1 MKRVILLL
9 TAILYL
15 STMTGCVQQPAAR
28 SEATSGLPGEG
39 QSGAARPL
47 ELSTVSIPY
56 EKADS
61 LNPFKLNTQLNKA
74 IMPLLYDSLYKVDP
88 NYNSI
93 PVIAK
98 SSVNTGNACRVYLRE
113 SLKFTDGSPITPKDV
128 VYSYELAAASTAYK
142 SSLSSIVGAKESEQD
157 GSVVFA
163 LKSPD
168 ALVNNLL
175 TFPIVRQGTGQQDVP
190 TGSGRYAYTKDALLP
205 SGVSVLPT
213 GSVKT
218 IRLIEVSSRDSFAAA
233 IRTGV
238 IDYMFTPLTEAQD
251 YSIGSS
257 SSLVSTNSLVYL
269 GINSNKAYLSDSRV
283 RRGLYMSLDRRDI
296 VDRGFMGKARPTF
309 TPFNPVVSW
318 LPDVEFFDAD
328 SGTLARTLFA
338 EVGLEYNSAD
348 KYYHDQSGRLNLSLL
363 VNKDNPIKISVANR
377 IKNQLEASGIGI
389 SLRELP
395 YSEYTAAVARGEFD
409 LYLGEVKL
417 KDNMDISVLITP
429 GFTTSAG
436 VSADQTLLQN
446 YAELRADSKNV
457 DRFMVDFIDKMPLIP
472 IAYHDGI
479 VAYPRNFSASVIAT
493 EQDIFYNIDKW

>member
-1 MKRVILLL
+1 MKRVIVLL
-9 TAILYL
+9 TAILSL
-15 STMTGCVQQPAAR
+15 SMVGCVQQPAAM
-28 SEATSGLPGEG
+28 SEVSSGLPADG
-39 QSGAARPL
+39 QSGSSRPQ
-47 ELSTVSIPY
+47 ELSTLAIPY

-61 LNPFKLNTQLNKA
+61 LNPFKLNTQLNKT

-98 SSVNTGNACRVYLRE
+98 SSVNAGNECRVFIRDNMKFSDS
-113 SLKFTDGSPITPKDV
+113 SLITPRDV
-128 VYSYELAAASTAYK
+128 VYSYELAAASPAYK
-142 SSLSSIVGAKESEQD
+142 GILSSIVGAKESPQD
-157 GSVVFA
+157 GSVVFTI
-163 LKSPD
+163 KSPD

-175 TFPIVRQGTGQQDVP
+175 TFPIVKEGTGEQDVP
-190 TGSGRYAYTKDALLP
+190 IGGGRYAYTKEALLP
-205 SGVSVLPT
+205 TGASSLPI
-213 GSVKT
+213 GSIRT
-218 IRLIEVSSRDSFAAA
+218 IRLVEVSSRDSFAAA

-238 IDYMFTPLTEAQD
+238 IDYMFTPLIEAQD

-269 GINSNKAYLSDSRV
+269 GINSSKAYLSDSKV
-283 RRGLYMSLDRRDI
+283 RRGIYMLLDRRDI

-328 SGTLARTLFA
+328 SGTLARTLFGEA
-338 EVGLEYNSAD
+338 GLEYNSTD
-348 KYYHDQSGRLNLSLL
+348 KYYHDQSGKLNLSLL
-363 VNKDNPIKISVANR
+363 VNKDNPIKASVANR

-389 SLRELP
+389 SLLELP

-436 VSADQTLLQN
+436 VAADQTLLEN
-446 YAELRADSKNV
+446 YAGFRADIKNV

-493 EQDIFYNIDKW
+493 EQDIFYNIDRW

>member
-1 MKRVILLL
+1 MKRVFVLL

-15 STMTGCVQQPAAR
+15 SMVGCVQQPPAGSQVA
-28 SEATSGLPGEG
+28 SGTPDQG
-39 QSGAARPL
+39 QSGASYPQSL
-47 ELSTVSIPY
+47 DTLSVPY

-61 LNPFKLNTQLNKA
+61 LNPYKLNTQLNKT
-74 IMPLLYDSLYKVDP
+74 IMPLLYDSLYKIDP
-88 NYNSI
+88 GYNPS

-98 SSVNTGNACRVYLRE
+98 SSVSIGTECKVYIRE
-113 SLKFTDGSPITPKDV
+113 NLKFSDGSSVTMQDV
-128 VYSYELAAASTAYK
+128 LYSYELAAASLAYK
-142 SSLSSIVGAKESEQD
+142 SSLSSIAGTKASAQEGA
-157 GSVVFA
+157 VVFT

-175 TFPIVRQGTGQQDVP
+175 TFPIIKQGTGAQDVP
-190 TGSGRYAYTKDALLP
+190 TGSGRYIYTKEALLP
-205 SGVSVLPT
+205 SATSSLPV
-213 GSVKT
+213 GSVKA
-218 IRLIEVSSRDSFAAA
+218 IRLVEVSSRDSFAAA

-269 GINSNKAYLSDSRV
+269 GLNSNKAYLSDSRV

-309 TPFNPVVSW
+309 TPFNPVVGW

-338 EVGLEYNSAD
+338 EAGLDYDSAA
-348 KYYHDQSGRLNLSLL
+348 KYYHDQSGRLSFDLL
-363 VNKDNPIKISVANR
+363 VNKDNPIKVSVASR
-377 IKNQLEASGIGI
+377 IKNQLEAAGIGI

-417 KDNMDISVLITP
+417 KDNMDLSVLITP

-436 VSADQTLLQN
+436 VAADQTLLEN
-446 YAELRADSKNV
+446 YAGFRADIKNV
-457 DRFMVDFIDKMPLIP
+457 DRFLVDFIDKMPLIP

-479 VAYPRNFSASVIAT
+479 VVYPRNFPAGVIAT